1 MVMISAIAALSENNV
16 IGRGNALPWHIPE
29 DLKFFKSTTSGK
41 PVIMGRKTFDS
52 IGRALPNRL
61 NIVITRSDVVIP
73 GVRVCQTVA
82 RAIDIAQ
89 KSGAEEIM
97 VIGGAQIYE
106 QALPLCNRLY
116 LTRVHAQV
124 DGDTFFPTINLKQ
137 WREISCDRREGN
149 PAFSFV
155 VLERI

>member
-1 MVMISAIAALSENNV
+1 MISAIAALSENNV

-29 DLKFFKSTTSGK
+29 DLKFFKSMTSGK
-41 PVIMGRKTFDS
+41 PVIMGRRTFDS

-73 GVRVCQTVA
+73 GVSVCQTVK
-82 RAIDIAQ
+82 RAIDIAK
-89 KSGAEEIM
+89 KSGAQEIM

-124 DGDTFFPTINLKQ
+124 EGDTFFPAININE
-137 WREISCDRREGN
+137 WREVSCEKREGN
-149 PAFSFV
+149 PSFSFI
-155 VLERI
+155 VLDRI